1 MKFVVTALLAI
12 ASVGAFAAA
21 AQAQDV
27 TMMSV
32 EATTNAP
39 RPRTPALVAHE
50 PPKLATPANPAA
62 NKVGSAVNS
71 VPDKGKGLS
80 TLKDAPTRALNPNA
94 AATPNPIF
102 IPNSTQPAVQVFAPG
117 VETTGNPTYDQ
128 MVHQSAARYGVDPN
142 LVFAVM
148 RQESGFKTRAVSH
161 KGASGLMQLMPGTAR
176 RFGVT
181 NIFDPAQNIDAGTKY
196 LRLLLDMFN
205 GDVKLALAGY
215 NAGENAVINSGY
227 QIPRYRETQNY
238 VKSISARYSRN
249 KHTAAK
255 PKAANATPKPEAPD
269 AISTSKGRLS
279 NNY

>member
-1 MKFVVTALLAI
+1 MRLTTLLLAI
-12 ASVGAFAAA
+12 ACLGVVSGA

-32 EATTNAP
+32 DATKASAP
-39 RPRTPALVAHE
+39 RSPALVVYE
-50 PPKLATPANPAA
+50 PAKSAPNTAPSEAA
-62 NKVGSAVNS
+62 NSVATNS
-71 VPDKGKGLS
+71 KGLS
-80 TLKDAPTRALNPNA
+80 TLKDATTKALNPNA
-94 AATPNPIF
+94 ATSPGAIF
-102 IPNSTQPAVQVFAPG
+102 IPNGTQPSVEVFAAG
-117 VETTGNPTYDQ
+117 AETTGNPVYDKL
-128 MVHQSAARYGVDPN
+128 VHQSAARHGVDPN

-148 RQESGFKTRAVSH
+148 RQESGFKTRAISH

-181 NIFDPAQNIDAGTKY
+181 NIFDPAQNIDAGTRY

-215 NAGENAVINSGY
+215 NAGEYAVVNSGY

-249 KHTAAK
+249 KHTSAAK
-255 PKAANATPKPEAPD
+255 PKQSGPPQPAAPQ
-269 AISTSKGRLS
+269 AITTSKGRLS